1 MMVNY
6 ILAYY
11 QAMKDGTVVVGRWIL
26 LFYEYVV
33 KGLSNQSFFF
43 DPKKANRA
51 IKFIETF
58 CHHCEGRD
66 DLLKLELWQKACVSV
81 IFGIVG
87 ADGLRQFREIVIVVS
102 RKNGKTLFA
111 AAIIAYCVYL
121 DGEYGAKVFCVAPK
135 LDQADLVY
143 SAFWQTIQK
152 EPELAQLIKKRK
164 SDYYI
169 EETNSSIK
177 KIAFNAK
184 KSDGFNPHL
193 TICDEIAS
201 WPGDQGLKQYEVMKS
216 ALGARKQPIIL
227 SISTSGYIN
236 EGIYDELIKRSTR
249 FLLGNSK
256 ERRLAPFLYM
266 IDDVQKWNDINELR
280 KSNPNLGV
288 SVSVDYLIEE
298 IAVAEQSLSKK
309 AEFLTKYCNIK
320 QNSSQAWLPSDAV
333 ERASGVSLSLEDF
346 KGCYCVGGIDLS
358 RTTDLTSCCAVI
370 EKNKKLYVFSKFFL
384 PAEKLEE
391 ATARDGLPYAA
402 YVQRG
407 ILKLSGDNFVDY
419 HDCFNW
425 FKELIEQ
432 HQIYPLKIGYDR
444 YSSQYLVQ
452 DMKQYGFHTDDVF
465 QGFNLTPVI
474 RETEGLM
481 RDGVFC
487 IGDNDLLKVHLL
499 NAALKTE
506 AESGRSKL
514 IKLSAND
521 HIDGTAA
528 LLDTMTVRQKYYS
541 EIGAQLKNEPF

>member
-1 MMVNY
+1 MVNY

-11 QAMKDGTVVVGRWIL
+11 QAMKDGTVNVGRWIL

-33 KGLSNQSFFF
+33 KGLSDQSFFF
-43 DPKKANRA
+43 DQKKANKA
-51 IKFIETF
+51 IKFIEIF

-87 ADGLRQFREIVIVVS
+87 ADGLRQFREIVIIVS

-169 EETNSSIK
+169 EETNSSVK

-216 ALGARKQPIIL
+216 ALGARKQPLIL

-249 FLLGNSK
+249 FLLGDSK

-266 IDDVQKWNDINELR
+266 IDDIRKWNDINELR

-333 ERASGVSLSLEDF
+333 ERASGSSLSLEDF
-346 KGCYCVGGIDLS
+346 RGCYCVGGIDLS

-419 HDCFNW
+419 HDCLNW

-432 HQIYPLKIGYDR
+432 YQIYPLKTGYDR

-452 DMKQYGFHTDDVF
+452 DMKQYGFHMDDVF

-474 RETEGLM
+474 RDTEGLM
-481 RDGVFC
+481 KDGAFC
-487 IGDNDLLKVHLL
+487 IGNNDLLKVHLL

-528 LLDTMTVRQKYYS
+528 LLDAMTVRQKYYS
-541 EIGAQLKNEPF
+541 EIGVQLKNE

>member
-1 MMVNY
+1 MVNY

-26 LFYEYVV
+26 LFYEYIV

-43 DPKKANRA
+43 DQKKANKA

-81 IFGIVG
+81 IFGVVG

-169 EETNSSIK
+169 EESNSSVK

-216 ALGARKQPIIL
+216 ALGARKQPLIL

-249 FLLGNSK
+249 FLLGDSK

-266 IDDVQKWNDINELR
+266 IDDIQKWNDINELR

-288 SVSVDYLIEE
+288 SVTVDYLIEE

-333 ERASGVSLSLEDF
+333 ERAAGSSLSLEDF
-346 KGCYCVGGIDLS
+346 RGCYCVGGIDLS

-391 ATARDGLPYAA
+391 ATARDGLPYVA

-432 HQIYPLKIGYDR
+432 YQIYPLKTGYDR

-452 DMKQYGFHTDDVF
+452 DMKQYGFHMDDVF

-474 RETEGLM
+474 RDTEGLM
-481 RDGVFC
+481 KDGAFC
-487 IGDNDLLKVHLL
+487 IGNNDLLKVHLL

-506 AESGRSKL
+506 AESERSRL
-514 IKLSAND
+514 IKLSTND
-521 HIDGTAA
+521 HVDGTAA
-528 LLDTMTVRQKYYS
+528 LLDAMTVRQKYYS
-541 EIGAQLKNEPF
+541 EIGAQLKNE